1 MTTKAKSKGEVKR
14 TPRKK
19 IGAAR
24 EKEFV
29 EGPVE
34 VVTIRRVSPTV
45 VRARPVVADVNKA
58 WFVGRLDEK
67 EWSLRELA
75 RRMGLDVSAVSLMF
89 DGKRKMTAA
98 EAGKIAHLL
107 GLPVQDVLANAGVDV
122 SGAKSQ
128 SVALRGWVDP
138 GGWVSMGGVMGPAT
152 VSGPVGEPGLEALR
166 VQGGALDGWVLFY
179 RHQSPGVRPEAIG
192 KLCVV
197 QEAGQAAGGPGG
209 QQAPRLR
216 VGWLKPGYEA
226 GSWSLHPMDPVYDKA
241 VSVVRVENAAPV
253 AWVRQ

>member
-19 IGAAR
+19 VGVAR
-24 EKEFV
+24 ENAVTEV
-29 EGPVE
+29 TVGRPVE
-34 VVTIRRVSPTV
+34 AV

-107 GLPVQDVLANAGVDV
+107 GVPVADVLANAGVDV

-179 RHQSPGVRPEAIG
+179 RHQAGGVRPEAIG

-197 QEAGQAAGGPGG
+197 QESGGT
-209 QQAPRLR
+209 RLR